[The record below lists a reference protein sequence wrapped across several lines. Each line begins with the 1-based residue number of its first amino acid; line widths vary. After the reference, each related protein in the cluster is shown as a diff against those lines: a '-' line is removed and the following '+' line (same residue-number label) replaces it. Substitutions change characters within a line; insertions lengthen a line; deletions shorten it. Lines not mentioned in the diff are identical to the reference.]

1 MEKRNDTFALRSPV
15 GPRRPVDG
23 GGRAAAATDA
33 GAVGA
38 AAAASLRLE
47 YIGNNPTNG
56 IDHRMVFLP
65 CRCKSRMC
73 VGCGPRMG
81 FILRIRLLAV
91 ADNFRKP
98 TLFTLTVDRENFGS
112 CQAAHAFV
120 SSKGRIGLLMKRLGV
135 KLWVWVLEFQQ
146 KTGDG
151 WPHWHILVDLADC
164 PDGKLDLKR
173 AWKFWRDKWEIG
185 GLDLRIKR
193 RFRKPRHA
201 INYITK
207 YLIKSP
213 KYGYPRWV
221 LESVKAI
228 RLVAACRKLGP
239 LVSDGRSKPK
249 SESDGGRKPR
259 GCRRPLVNRLAGC
272 GQNTTAMRQS
282 SDADNERVDTS
293 FVGNV
298 SVSVKQL
305 ATMQQQGLLDSRIRL
320 EDPVLDSK
328 SDAVPVGVLQEGH
341 EAGELLDSVRMSVL
355 DSGEY
360 IKTQENV
367 ESRRI
372 ALLAAADQYGKA
384 PVGESYG

>member
-1 MEKRNDTFALRSPV
+1 MEKENSTFALQSTV
-15 GPRRPVDG
+15 EPRQPVDG
-23 GGRAAAATDA
+23 GGGAAAATA
-33 GAVGA
+33 AGA

-47 YIGNNPTNG
+47 YKGNNPTNG

-73 VGCGPRMG
+73 SDCGPRLG
-81 FILRIRLLAV
+81 IILRMRLLVV
-91 ADNFRKP
+91 ADSFRKP
-98 TLFTLTVDRENFGS
+98 ALLTLTVDRENFGS
-112 CQAAHAFV
+112 CQAAHTFV

-164 PDGKLDLKR
+164 PGDKIDLKR
-173 AWKFWRDKWEIG
+173 AWNFWRNKWEIG
-185 GLDLRIKR
+185 GLDLQIKR
-193 RFRKPRHA
+193 RFHQPRHA
-201 INYITK
+201 IHYITK

-221 LESVKAI
+221 LESERTI

-239 LVSDGRSKPK
+239 LVSDGQSKPK
-249 SESDGGRKPR
+249 SESDGERKPR
-259 GCRRPLVNRLAGC
+259 GRRRLLVDRLAGC
-272 GQNTTAMRQS
+272 GQNTTAMRQDI
-282 SDADNERVDTS
+282 DADNERVDTS
-293 FVGNV
+293 FIGNV
-298 SVSVKQL
+298 SASVEQL

-328 SDAVPVGVLQEGH
+328 RDAVPVGVLQECH

-367 ESRRI
+367 ESRRT
-372 ALLAAADQYGKA
+372 ALLAAADQYGEA
-384 PVGESYG
+384 QAGESHG